1 MSYIIAIGR
10 QYGSGGRY
18 IAQELAKKLNI
29 GFYDNALL
37 EKVAQDSGLCVDFIK
52 SNEEKKD
59 SVFSFLGIH
68 DSTSYLTSTQ
78 RVALAQF
85 DTIEKI
91 AQSGESCVIVGRCAD
106 YVLRNYP
113 SLISVFICAPIK
125 DRVTRATTYYGLDDK
140 KATEAIKKMDKKRAS
155 YYNYFTDKNWGEAES
170 YDLCINSSIG
180 IDQTVQVIAD
190 FVNTKVNSHK
200 K

>member
-29 GFYDNALL
+29 NFYDNSLL

-59 SVFSFLGIH
+59 SVFSFLGLH
-68 DSTSYLTSTQ
+68 DSTNYLTSSQ

-106 YVLRNYP
+106 YVLRKYP
-113 SLISVFICAPIK
+113 NLVSVFICAPIEN
-125 DRVTRATTYYGLDDK
+125 RVVRATTYYGLDEK
-140 KATEAIKKMDKKRAS
+140 KAAETIKKMDKKRAS

-180 IDQTVQVIAD
+180 IEESVQVIAD
-190 FVNTKVNSHK
+190 FVQHK
-200 K
+200 ISSKK